1 MMHTVNFDLVLG
13 NIGWK
18 DTNLRHLGCNQNFAN
33 SLNLKTPNDIIGMR
47 DADLPNQT
55 RQDCIFHEEN
65 DRLALMGHEVNK
77 LHYFCDSLFLIVKKP
92 LYDNMNEITGI
103 VYHCQELK
111 HPHLKDKLCSPLYKK
126 FAQHKHNA
134 NPFSLSKRELE
145 CLRYILQGN
154 TSNTIANSLGLT
166 KRTIDFYIGNIKN
179 KMGCANKSELIIS
192 AMKHGYD
199 KC

>member
-33 SLNLKTPNDIIGMR
+33 SLKLKTANDIIGMK
-47 DADLPNQT
+47 DSDLPNVT

-65 DRLALMGHEVNK
+65 DHLALMGHEVNK
-77 LHYFCDSLFLIVKKP
+77 LHYYRNSLFLIVKKP
-92 LYDNMNEITGI
+92 LYDNMNKIAGLI
-103 VYHCQELK
+103 YHCQELK
-111 HPHLKDKLCSPLYKK
+111 HPQVKEKISSPLHHK
-126 FAQHKHNA
+126 FIQHKHEA

-145 CLRYILQGN
+145 CLRYLLLGN
-154 TSNTIANSLGLT
+154 TSNTIANCLGLT

-199 KC
+199 KF